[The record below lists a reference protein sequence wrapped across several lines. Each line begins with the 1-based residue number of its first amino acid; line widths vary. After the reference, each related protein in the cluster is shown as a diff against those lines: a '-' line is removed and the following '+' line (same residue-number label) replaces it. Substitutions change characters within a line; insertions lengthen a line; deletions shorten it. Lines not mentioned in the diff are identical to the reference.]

1 MVARDMEMAQAGED
15 DEERKNRPGKV
26 EKESVRGTKVMQLI
40 KLSFIK
46 RRARKNIIPIKFL
59 SRKKVAF
66 EYRMPAPLFL
76 L

>member
-66 EYRMPAPLFL
+66 EYTSSPFPFL
-76 L
+76 